1 MASPQEKLAQS
12 LERLRRLQG
21 EDGAGA
27 IRSKYLQRGDRERL
41 LKHGFIQEVMKGW
54 YIPSPVDDTRGES
67 TAWYAS
73 FWKFCS
79 TYLSERFGEDW
90 SLSPEQSLS
99 IHTGNWSVPAQ
110 LLVRSSK
117 AGNKIIKL
125 PHETSLL
132 DVRANLPG
140 PKDVSIED
148 GLRLFSLESALIAA
162 APTFFKNSVTDAQ
175 AALAMIKDPSP
186 LLERLLDGNHSRIA
200 GRLTGAFRSIGR
212 DRIADD
218 ILAAM
223 AAAGF
228 TVRENN
234 PFQETV
240 EVSLPRRDTLPHV
253 IRMRLLWQK
262 MRDPVIKSFPA
273 SPGSPKSA
281 KQYLEA
287 VKDVY
292 ASDAYHSLSIEG
304 YRVSADLIERVR
316 SGEWN
321 PESNEA
327 DRNHRDALAARG
339 YHLAF
344 QAVRESVEKVLKG
357 TDPGEVADK
366 YHGTWYRELFAPGVA
381 AGLLKRSDLAGYRR
395 GQVFIRDSM
404 HVPMKAAAVADSM
417 EAFFD
422 LLREEENSAVRVVL
436 GHFFFVNIHPYMDG
450 NGRIGRFLMNVMMAA
465 GGYPWTVIPVQKR
478 DSYMD
483 ALEDASVRQNI
494 APFAEFLGDLVT
506 RKPREPVD

>member
-21 EDGAGA
+21 EDRAGA
-27 IRSKYLQRGDRERL
+27 IRSRDLQRGDRERL
-41 LKHGFIQEVMKGW
+41 LKLGFIQEVMKGW
-54 YIPSPVDDTRGES
+54 YISSPVDDTRGES

-73 FWKFCS
+73 FWKFCRV
-79 TYLSERFGEDW
+79 YLSERFDEDW

-132 DVRANLPG
+132 DVRAKLPG
-140 PKDVSIED
+140 PRDVSIED

-162 APTFFKNSVTDAQ
+162 KPTFFKNPVTDAQ

-228 TVRENN
+228 TVRESN
-234 PFQETV
+234 PFDDKVQ
-240 EVSLPRRDTLPHV
+240 VSLPRRDTLPHV
-253 IRMRLLWQK
+253 VRMRLLWQK
-262 MRDPVIKSFPA
+262 MRDPVIESFPA
-273 SPGSPKSA
+273 SPESPISSKR
-281 KQYLEA
+281 YLEA
-287 VKDVY
+287 VKNVY

-304 YRVSADLIERVR
+304 YCVSADLIERVR

-321 PESNEA
+321 PESNEE

-344 QAVRESVEKVLKG
+344 QAVRESLEKVLKG
-357 TDPGEVADK
+357 TDPGDVAEND
-366 YHGTWYRELFAPGVA
+366 HSSWYRELFAPSVP
-381 AGLLKRSDLAGYRR
+381 AGLLRPSDLAGYRR
-395 GQVFIRDSM
+395 EQVFIRGSM
-404 HVPMKAAAVADSM
+404 HVPMKAVAVADSM
-417 EAFFD
+417 AAFFD

-478 DSYMD
+478 DVYKD
-483 ALEDASVRQNI
+483 ALKDASVRQNI
-494 APFAEFLGDLVT
+494 TPLAEFLGSLVNT
-506 RKPREPVD
+506 TAPEPSN

>member
-12 LERLRRLQG
+12 LDRLRCLQG

-27 IRSKYLQRGDRERL
+27 IRSKELPRGDRERL
-41 LKHGFIQEVMKGW
+41 LKHGFIQVVMKGW
-54 YIPSPVDDTRGES
+54 YIPAPADDTRGES

-79 TYLSERFGEDW
+79 AYLSERFGEDW

-117 AGNKIIKL
+117 AGNKIINL

-140 PKDVSIED
+140 PRDVSIED

-162 APTFFKNSVTDAQ
+162 SPTFFKNSVTDAQ

-212 DRIADD
+212 GRIADD

-228 TVRENN
+228 TVRESN
-234 PFQETV
+234 PFENSVQ
-240 EVSLPRRDTLPHV
+240 VSLPRRDTLPHV
-253 IRMRLLWQK
+253 IRLRLLWQQ
-262 MRDPVIKSFPA
+262 MRTPVIESFPA
-273 SPGSPKSA
+273 PPGSPKSTR
-281 KQYLEA
+281 QYMEA
-287 VKDVY
+287 VKDIY

-321 PESNEA
+321 PENNEG

-339 YHLAF
+339 YYLAF
-344 QAVRESVEKVLKG
+344 QAVRKSVEEVLKG
-357 TDPGEVADK
+357 TEPGEVADND
-366 YHGTWYRELFAPGVA
+366 HGAWYRELFAPSVT
-381 AGLLKRSDLAGYRR
+381 AGLLKPGDLAGYRR
-395 GQVFIRDSM
+395 GQVFIRGSM
-404 HVPMKAAAVADSM
+404 HVPMTAVAVADSM
-417 EAFFD
+417 AAFFD

-436 GHFFFVNIHPYMDG
+436 GHYFFVNIHPYMDG
-450 NGRIGRFLMNVMMAA
+450 NGRIGRFLMNVMMAS

-478 DSYMD
+478 NAYMD

-494 APFAEFLGDLVT
+494 VPFAEFLGDLVQ
-506 RKPREPVD
+506 REPPDPGN

>member
-1 MASPQEKLAQS
+1 
-12 LERLRRLQG
+12 
-21 EDGAGA
+21 
-27 IRSKYLQRGDRERL
+27 L
-41 LKHGFIQEVMKGW
+41 LKQGFIQAVMKGW
-54 YIPSPVDDTRGES
+54 YIPSPADNTRGES

-73 FWKFCS
+73 FWKFCGA
-79 TYLSERFGEDW
+79 YLSERFGEDW
-90 SLSPEQSLS
+90 SLSPEQSLA

-162 APTFFKNSVTDAQ
+162 APPFFKNSVTDAR
-175 AALAMIKDPSP
+175 AAFAMIRDPSP

-228 TVRENN
+228 TVRESN
-234 PFQETV
+234 PFEDTV
-240 EVSLPRRDTLPHV
+240 QVNLPRRDTLPHV

-262 MRDPVIKSFPA
+262 MRDPVIKSFPS
-273 SPGSPKSA
+273 SPISPKSA

-287 VKDVY
+287 MNDVY

-366 YHGTWYRELFAPGVA
+366 DHGTWYRELFAPSVI

-417 EAFFD
+417 AAFFD
-422 LLREEENSAVRVVL
+422 LVREEENSAVRVVL
-436 GHFFFVNIHPYMDG
+436 GHFFFVSIHPYMDG

-465 GGYPWTVIPVQKR
+465 GGFPWTVIPVQKR
-478 DSYMD
+478 DTYMD

-494 APFAEFLGDLVT
+494 TPFAQFLASLVNKKPPEPGD
-506 RKPREPVD
+506 